1 MVVSF
6 IRTFILYFLIIIAL
20 RLTGKRQLGD
30 LEPSELVVTIMIS
43 ELAAVPMQDY
53 AIPILSGII
62 PILTLVSLELI
73 ISCISYKSVKFRSVI
88 CVRPAVIIKDGR
100 IIQSEMKKARLTLDE
115 LTESL
120 RQWAVVDIKKV
131 QYAILETNGQLSVIQ
146 KAECSPPTAKDMS
159 VHVSEDPIPAIVI
172 NDGRLM
178 SENLDSLG
186 FDRSWVRTQLK
197 SHNAKSVKD
206 VYLLS
211 ADSKGNIL
219 FERKDSSK

>member
-6 IRTFILYFLIIIAL
+6 IRTLILYFLIIVAL

-53 AIPILSGII
+53 AIPILSGVV
-62 PILTLVSLELI
+62 PILTLVSLEFI

-88 CVRPAVIIKDGR
+88 CGRPAVIIKNGR
-100 IIQSEMKKARLTLDE
+100 IIQNEMKKARLTLDE

-120 RQWAVVDIKKV
+120 RQWSVTDIKKV

-146 KAECSPPTAKDMS
+146 KAADSPPTAKDMGLK
-159 VHVSEDPIPAIVI
+159 VSDDPIPAIVI

-178 SENLDSLG
+178 SENMRSLG
-186 FDRSWVRTQLK
+186 FDENWVHSQLK
-197 SHNAKSVKD
+197 SHKVQSIRD
-206 VYLLS
+206 VYLLMV
-211 ADSKGNIL
+211 DTKGNIL
-219 FERKDSSK
+219 FEKKEV

>member
-6 IRTFILYFLIIIAL
+6 IRTFILYFLIIVAL

-88 CVRPAVIIKDGR
+88 CGRPAVIIKDGK

-120 RQWAVVDIKKV
+120 RQWAVLDIKKV

-146 KAECSPPTAKDMS
+146 KAEDSPPAARDMS
-159 VHVSEDPIPAIVI
+159 IRVSDDPIPAIII

-178 SENLDSLG
+178 SHNLHGLG
-186 FDRSWVRTQLK
+186 FDEAWVKAQLK
-197 SHNAKSVKD
+197 AHKVQRIKD

-211 ADSKGNIL
+211 ADINGNIL
-219 FERKDSSK
+219 FEKKEYHQ

>member
-6 IRTFILYFLIIIAL
+6 IRTFILYFLIIVAL

-88 CVRPAVIIKDGR
+88 CGRPALIIKDGK

-120 RQWAVVDIKKV
+120 RQWAVVDIQKV
-131 QYAILETNGQLSVIQ
+131 QYGILETNGQLSVIQ
-146 KAECSPPTAKDMS
+146 KAENSPPTAKDMS
-159 VHVSEDPIPAIVI
+159 VKVSDEPVPAIII

-178 SENLDSLG
+178 TENLHGLG
-186 FDRSWVRTQLK
+186 FDEAWVKNQL
-197 SHNAKSVKD
+197 NAHSVRRIKD

-211 ADSKGNIL
+211 ADINGNIL
-219 FERKDSSK
+219 FEKKEK